1 MKKLLL
7 TICLVVSFSALSA
20 PPARALEGDVVKVGL
35 RFGSSA
41 MFSANLENA
50 EGSGYAFGYYDED
63 RRFEELGWTEERA
76 ISMTAAGDIYL
87 DSSGAYTR
95 TASSGRSIGAWHV
108 ELDGFR
114 SFEEARQAAADY
126 GGYPAWIDGAYVVR
140 TGDYSSRQE
149 AGDAADRLGEGY
161 AACSSGTGVLVT
173 VTRSTEILFEF
184 DGGGRWS
191 LGVQPSGQDTVTWF
205 RGYKY
210 PGGFEYARTGGGDLQ
225 VVNVVDLEDYVRGVL
240 PSEMGSGWPAAA
252 LEAQAVCARTYV
264 CGNSKHASLY
274 GFDVCNGIDC
284 QVYNGLSGATAE
296 TDRAVYNTAG
306 EKLFYDGY
314 LVQDPVYHSSNG
326 GATEDARNV
335 WGTEKGYLKG
345 KADPYEGRITIPNY
359 SWTVTYTAAELT
371 WILEQKGYTVGTVQN
386 VYVSAYT
393 PQGNV
398 SAVTIEGSLGTKTVT
413 GNTCSSVFYSSTY
426 GKSVRSLRFS
436 INGGGPAAG
445 ASGDALYASG
455 GEQLSSGLGGLTAI
469 TGSGMHTLEGDSC
482 AVLSA
487 SGTSTVSTAPTG
499 GTVSQAPTSNH
510 NGNFVITGTGNG
522 HNVGMSQYGAKA
534 MAEQG
539 FTYREIL
546 QFYYTDITIQ

>member
-1 MKKLLL
+1 MKKLLMM
-7 TICLVVSFSALSA
+7 ICLVVSFTALRSPSAL
-20 PPARALEGDVVKVGL
+20 ALEGDVLKVGL

-63 RRFEELGWTEERA
+63 RSFVELGWTEERA
-76 ISMTAAGDIYL
+76 ISMTAAGDVYL
-87 DSSGAYTR
+87 DDTGAYTK

-108 ELDGFR
+108 EIDGFQ
-114 SFEEARQAAADY
+114 SFEEARRAAADY
-126 GGYPAWIDGAYVVR
+126 GGYPAWIDREYVVR
-140 TGDYSSRQE
+140 AGDYGSQQE
-149 AGDAADRLGEGY
+149 ASGAADRLGEGY
-161 AACSSGTGVLVT
+161 AVRSSDTGVLVT
-173 VTRSTEILFEF
+173 VTRTTEILFEF
-184 DGGGRWS
+184 DGGGRRS
-191 LGVQPSGQDTVTWF
+191 LGVQPSGHDTVTWF

-210 PGGFEYARTGGGDLQ
+210 PGGFEYTRTSGGDLQ
-225 VVNVVDLEDYVRGVL
+225 VVNVVALEDYVRGVL
-240 PSEMGSGWPAAA
+240 PAEMGGGWPAAA
-252 LEAQAVCARTYV
+252 LEAQAVCARTYA
-264 CGNSKHASLY
+264 CRTSKHAALY
-274 GFDVCNGIDC
+274 GFDVCSTIDC
-284 QVYNGLSGATAE
+284 QVYNGLSGVTAE
-296 TDRAVYNTAG
+296 TDRAVYNTEG
-306 EKLFYDGY
+306 EKLYYDGY

-335 WGTEKGYLKG
+335 WGTDKGYLKG
-345 KADPYEGRITIPNY
+345 KADPYESRAAIPNY

-398 SAVTIEGSLGTKTVT
+398 TAVTIEGSRGTKTVT
-413 GNTCSSVFYSSTY
+413 GETCKSLFYSSTY

-436 INGGGPAAG
+436 INGGGPAAS
-445 ASGDALYASG
+445 SGDALYASG
-455 GEQLSSGLGGLTAI
+455 GVQLSGLSGLAAVTSSGTQVLTED
-469 TGSGMHTLEGDSC
+469 TC

-487 SGTSTVSTAPTG
+487 SGTSTVSASSGGGSTTPT
-499 GTVSQAPTSNH
+499 PTSNN

-546 QFYYTDITIQ
+546 QFYYTDVTIR